1 MIEHGN
7 AFANVSRMRKIEA
20 DREIDM
26 WFGYPPSHQSVI
38 FLDDRE
44 ATGLVDED
52 RDSVLAARQIV
63 RVSLDSQKYVFHR
76 TPTDSRES
84 LVSLEWEL
92 TRLKA
97 SRWFHG

>member
-1 MIEHGN
+1 
-7 AFANVSRMRKIEA
+7 MRKIET

-26 WFGYPPSHQSVI
+26 RFGYPPSHQPVI

-44 ATGLVDED
+44 ASSSED

-63 RVSLDSQKYVFHR
+63 RLSLDSQKYVFHR

-97 SRWFHG
+97 SR